1 MRADC
6 HSSTCLL
13 LIMNVTSLEIRQMRP
28 SVRVLEI
35 INHLM
40 SQLYLDGCFSCKNCS
55 GEVEFGFRLYS
66 IETQML
72 FLQLFCSK

>member
-35 INHLM
+35 INQLM
-40 SQLYLDGCFSCKNCS
+40 SQFYLDGCVSSKNCC
-55 GEVEFGFRLYS
+55 GEVDFVFSLYS
-66 IETQML
+66 VDIQ
-72 FLQLFCSK
+72 KK